1 MRGREGRPADSP
13 RGKAVKTLRAGNGGM
28 ASEALGVSV
37 ISITQCRN
45 GGMHVPCPDCLGL
58 GRSCARSPRRE
69 GVKEWN
75 STVPGCFSLS
85 ARVAT
90 VTRRHFPR
98 FPWQRFGAFR
108 RRPRLLWRAL
118 KGSGAHVEASS
129 VTRMTLQLVSSLPAR
144 CSRLAVPHLRR
155 SCKLSP
161 RVSMSSSSFSSPP
174 EDQSQETEAP
184 HAPVTR
190 ERRLNPDLQQQLPK
204 PYLARALEAVDP
216 SHPQGTKGRDSRGLS
231 VLQQHAAFFDRNG
244 DGIIYPW
251 ETFQG
256 LRAIGCGLP
265 VSVVGSIL
273 INLVLSYPT
282 QPGWLP
288 SPLFSIHIKNIH
300 KGKHGSDSEAYD
312 TEGRYVRITHS
323 VLSIC
328 RG

>member
-1 MRGREGRPADSP
+1 
-13 RGKAVKTLRAGNGGM
+13 
-28 ASEALGVSV
+28 
-37 ISITQCRN
+37 
-45 GGMHVPCPDCLGL
+45 
-58 GRSCARSPRRE
+58 
-69 GVKEWN
+69 
-75 STVPGCFSLS
+75 
-85 ARVAT
+85 
-90 VTRRHFPR
+90 
-98 FPWQRFGAFR
+98 
-108 RRPRLLWRAL
+108 
-118 KGSGAHVEASS
+118 
-129 VTRMTLQLVSSLPAR
+129 MTLQLVSSLPAR

-312 TEGRYVRITHS
+312 TEGRFDPSKFDAIFSKYGRTHPNALTKDELNS
-323 VLSIC
+323 MLEGNRNMYDFLGCSFFLCFIYDLVHTGPPPPVNGCYSTA
-328 RG
+328 